1 MAETLLEKIKSAGK
15 WIALAAAVPIVASA
29 GYLAWLDNK
38 QVKESIIQDAQ
49 AQILETGVKTAQWME
64 NVFNEHSVTLE
75 SLAENPYIRER
86 AKNKIQWKKANEE
99 FCELA
104 NIFNKHKGVVNS
116 VYMLSNTGIILDREP
131 FKEERIGESYA
142 SRPGV
147 KHVLDKHESYI
158 SDVFQSK
165 SGDHSIS
172 IIEPIFYD
180 NEFVGMLRFVVDLK
194 LFDTKFF
201 KHTPSEKESKIW
213 VLDSKGRFVVH
224 PRYHHVGEN
233 PLVTAKKE
241 FKDHELKSY
250 ATLIDNMKSNKRGV
264 GIYQTACFSGETHEI
279 IKKYIGFTPIQ
290 IGNKTWS
297 VAVCRDYNEILN
309 PINRHTRNMAGIG
322 GLLAL
327 LFAAGGY
334 GLYRTQKQK
343 AISET
348 EKEIQKQ
355 ATKQWQNTFDA
366 IEDMIVIVDKD
377 RKIVK
382 TNQAVLEYLPEI
394 HLGSTCYEIF
404 HGVERLPE
412 GCISC
417 KVFETGEPTSSEYFD
432 PRLKVWFNLQAYPI
446 KNSNKQVE
454 QLVHVFRD
462 ITLQKK
468 EIEEKGKLELQLQRS
483 EKMEAIGTLAGGVA
497 HDLNNVLGGLVSY
510 PELILMQ
517 IPEEDVK
524 LKKQIL
530 IIQKSGQKAAAIVQD
545 LLTLARRGVVTNEV
559 VNLNDVINDYLQSP
573 EFDSL
578 KTCNPNVKI
587 ETDLKRDLLNI
598 LGSSVHLSKTIMN
611 LISNAAEAIND
622 NGIIMIS
629 SDHQYIDKPI
639 RGYDEIEEGNY
650 VVIKVADDGIG
661 IPAEH
666 INKIFEP
673 FYTKKKMGRSGTGLG
688 MAVVWGTVKDH
699 KGYIDIQSNVG
710 EGTTFSLYFP
720 VTQKE
725 IMEKMGTGAIEDYIG
740 NGESILVVDD
750 VEEQRQI
757 ASGMLKELDYSVVSV
772 SSGEEAIEYLKTNK
786 ADLLVLDMIMDPGM
800 DGLDSYKKILEIHP
814 GQKAIIVSGFSE
826 TDRVKELQSLGA
838 GAYIRKPF
846 LLEKIGLAVKKEL
859 EK

>member
-1 MAETLLEKIKSAGK
+1 MAETLLKKIQRAGK
-15 WIALAAAVPIVASA
+15 WIVLIGIIPPIALVSYFTWENHKKLEVDIISMEERNLLLITESLSTSLEE
-29 GYLAWLDNK
+29 YF
-38 QVKESIIQDAQ
+38 KER
-49 AQILETGVKTAQWME
+49 LKNVKTQA
-64 NVFNEHSVTLE
+64 NDTLMQKGLFVGDITPE
-75 SLAENPYIRER
+75 LKEEVHETFEAYHDSINAIYLL
-86 AKNKIQWKKANEE
+86 NK
-99 FCELA
+99 
-104 NIFNKHKGVVNS
+104 KGE
-116 VYMLSNTGIILDREP
+116 ILYREP
-131 FKEERIGESYA
+131 ESHTVKIG
-142 SRPGV
+142 
-147 KHVLDKHESYI
+147 
-158 SDVFQSK
+158 
-165 SGDHSIS
+165 
-172 IIEPIFYD
+172 
-180 NEFVGMLRFVVDLK
+180 
-194 LFDTKFF
+194 
-201 KHTPSEKESKIW
+201 
-213 VLDSKGRFVVH
+213 
-224 PRYHHVGEN
+224 
-233 PLVTAKKE
+233 
-241 FKDHELKSY
+241 KSY
-250 ATLIDNMKSNKRGV
+250 AHKQGVSFVLKHHKPYISEIFHTDSGKFAISVLSPVNYKDNFAGIVRWLIKMDTLS
-264 GIYQTACFSGETHEI
+264 
-279 IKKYIGFTPIQ
+279 KKYIESINEQKNCFVQ
-290 IGNKTWS
+290 ILHEKGKVLNYPYPEYIGEDLLTVKKKRFPNHDWSGLDALIKKMTYGEGVSAIYQDYIGDGNNFENRVLSLSLAKIGDQFWS
-297 VAVCRDYNEILN
+297 IGISHDYSEIEERLDEN
-309 PINRHTRNMAGIG
+309 AWDSLVFLGV
-322 GLLAL
+322 
-327 LFAAGGY
+327 LFLIFGAGGY
-334 GLYRTQKQK
+334 GLYRTQEQK

-348 EKEIQKQ
+348 EKEMQRQ
-355 ATKQWQNTFDA
+355 ATKQWQNTFNA
-366 IEDMIVIVDKD
+366 IKDMIVIVDKD

-382 TNQAVLEYLPEI
+382 TNQAVLQYIPDI
-394 HLGSTCYEIF
+394 RSGSICYEMF
-404 HGVERLPE
+404 HGVERLPK
-412 GCISC
+412 GCMSC

-432 PRLKVWFNLQAYPI
+432 PRLKVWFNLQAFPI

-454 QLVHVFRD
+454 HLVHIFRD

-468 EIEEKGKLELQLQRS
+468 ELGEKGKLELQLQRS

-497 HDLNNVLGGLVSY
+497 HDLNNVLGGVVSY

-545 LLTLARRGVVTNEV
+545 LLTLARRGVVTNDV

-578 KTCNPNVKI
+578 KTYNPNVKI

-611 LISNAAEAIND
+611 LITNAAEAIND
-622 NGIIMIS
+622 NGIITIS
-629 SDHQYIDKPI
+629 SNHQYIDKPI

-650 VVIKVADDGIG
+650 AVIKVADDGIG

-720 VTQKE
+720 VTRKE

-757 ASGMLKELDYSVVSV
+757 ASGMLKELGYSVLSV
-772 SSGEEAIEYLKTNK
+772 SSGEEAIEYLKSNK
-786 ADLLVLDMIMDPGM
+786 VDLLVLDMIMDPGM

-814 GQKAIIVSGFSE
+814 GQKAIIASGFSE
-826 TDRVKELQSLGA
+826 TDRVKEVQGLGA